1 MEIAHQYKFSYILL
15 QNPADFGSMEAFGQ
29 ALRRIREIGFEGVEL
44 SPPHPLGFDVEAL
57 AEQAAQAQLAICS
70 FLSGWSYF
78 NEGLCLCSP
87 AAEVRARSESR
98 LIDRLDLAARFGAVL
113 VVGQMQG
120 FLQDEPNVEAAQ
132 ERIAEVL
139 RRVCRAAEDRGVT
152 IVMEPVNHLQ
162 AGFNNTVGE
171 VLAMVQRVG
180 SPALKPMVDTFHMN
194 VEEQSITE
202 PIYRV
207 GAELRHVHLCETN
220 GSVFGSGHLH
230 FPAVCR
236 ALADVNYAGYVSCK
250 IYRGAT
256 WEEGASSA
264 MALLQSIG
272 AV

>member
-15 QNPADFGSMEAFGQ
+15 RTPADFGSMQAFGQ

-44 SPPHPLGFDVEAL
+44 SLPHPLGFDVEDL
-57 AEQAAQAQLAICS
+57 AAQAAEAQLAICS
-70 FLSGWSYF
+70 FLSGWFYF
-78 NEGLCLCSP
+78 NQGLCLCSP
-87 AAEVRARSESR
+87 AAEVRARAEAA
-98 LIDRLDLAARFGAVL
+98 LLDRLDLAARFGAVL

-120 FLQDEPNVEAAQ
+120 FLQDEPDVEAAHG
-132 ERIAEVL
+132 RIADAL
-139 RRVCRAAEDRGVT
+139 RRVSRAAEARGVT

-162 AGFNNTVGE
+162 AGFNNTVAD
-171 VLAMVQRVG
+171 VLAMVRRVG

-194 VEEQSITE
+194 VEEKSITE

-236 ALADVNYAGYVSCK
+236 ALADVGYAGYVSCK

-256 WEEGASSA
+256 WEEGASTA
-264 MALLQSIG
+264 MEVLKSIG
-272 AV
+272 AA

>member
-1 MEIAHQYKFSYILL
+1 MDIAHRYRFSYILL
-15 QNPADFGSMEAFGQ
+15 KSPADFGSMPAFGQ

-44 SPPHPLGFDVEAL
+44 SLPQPLGFEVEAL
-57 AEQAAQAQLAICS
+57 AAQAAEAELTICS

-78 NEGLCLCSP
+78 NEGLCLCAP
-87 AAEVRARSESR
+87 AAEVRARAESS
-98 LIDRLDLAARFGAVL
+98 LIDRLDMAARFGAVL

-120 FLQDEPNVEAAQ
+120 FLQDEPDVERAH
-132 ERIAEVL
+132 ERIADAL
-139 RRVCRAAEDRGVT
+139 RRICRAAEARGVT
-152 IVMEPVNHLQ
+152 VVMEPVNHLQ
-162 AGFNNTVGE
+162 AGFNNTVGD

-194 VEEQSITE
+194 IEEKSITE

-236 ALADVNYAGYVSCK
+236 ALADVDYAGFVSCK

-256 WEEGASSA
+256 WEEGAAGA
-264 MALLQSIG
+264 MTLLQSIC
-272 AV
+272 AA